1 MAAAAA
7 QQQAI
12 AAALQGHD
20 RLCHST
26 EMPLFFGRKDKDTIT
41 AWLFIDRIETA
52 ARVANWDDA
61 RKLSEIYLVLRDR
74 AVIWWNSLEDAGI
87 DRDNWNA
94 VKNEFLAS
102 YQPRYTAKITYANF
116 TELTQRQGEGFH
128 DYYLRV
134 HDVYFKMCEAKLADI
149 ATLRV
154 VPANIATLAVPV
166 APANLAECKPEGIRD
181 AEKVFKHQLFL
192 AGLNEPIRGRVMEA
206 NKESL
211 HEAMRLAVKLETI
224 HQASKWGQVAA
235 IYEEDDSAA
244 ADYKAD
250 DNFGD
255 YEIVAIN
262 AIRQRQGKP
271 LFRRN
276 FRCSFGKTNLLNGK
290 TDITCRY
297 CKKKGHMQ
305 RECRK
310 RIAENS
316 AMTNAEGKPFTKKV
330 KAAAVE
336 DNARVNNKPRS
347 STVGSIVSGALNAL
361 NWWTVWMTLPIQTV
375 LHCLIALTIWMIYFV
390 MSCLM
395 PPKK

>member
-1 MAAAAA
+1 MAAAAAAA
-7 QQQAI
+7 QQQAM

-20 RLCHST
+20 RLRRST

-41 AWLFIDRIETA
+41 ARLFIDRIETA

-87 DRDNWNA
+87 DRNNWNA

-102 YQPRYTAKITYANF
+102 YEPRYTAKITCANF
-116 TELTQRQGEGFH
+116 TELTQRQGEGVH

-134 HDVYFKMCEAKLADI
+134 HDAFSKMCEAKPADI
-149 ATLRV
+149 ATLRG
-154 VPANIATLAVPV
+154 VPANIAALAVPI
-166 APANLAECKPEGIRD
+166 APADLAECKREGIRD
-181 AEKVFKHQLFL
+181 AEKFFKHQLFL

-211 HEAMRLAVKLETI
+211 HEAMRLAVELETI
-224 HQASKWGQVAA
+224 HQDRKRGQVAA
-235 IYEEDDSAA
+235 IYEEEESA
-244 ADYKAD
+244 ADYDAD
-250 DNFGD
+250 DDFGED
-255 YEIVAIN
+255 EIAAIN

-271 LFRRN
+271 PFKRN
-276 FRCSFGKTNLLNGK
+276 FRRSLGKSSSANGK
-290 TDITCRY
+290 SDVTCRY

-310 RIAENS
+310 RIAENG
-316 AMTNAEGKPFTKKV
+316 AMTNAEGKPFVKKV
-330 KAAAVE
+330 NAAVVE
-336 DNARVNNKPRS
+336 DSAKTDHQHRS

-361 NWWTVWMTLPIQTV
+361 NW
-375 LHCLIALTIWMIYFV
+375 
-390 MSCLM
+390 
-395 PPKK
+395 